1 MGEERFKLLFTVPPS
16 HLESVKTAVFAAGAG
31 TSPGEKYTQ
40 VCFQSPGTGQF
51 RAEPA
56 SGAKPFLGEPG
67 VLEHVEEMK
76 VETLC
81 VGREIVRKAVD
92 ALKR

>member
-1 MGEERFKLLFTVPPS
+1 MREERFKLLFTVPHS
-16 HLESVKTAVFAAGAG
+16 HLEEVKAAIFAAGAG
-31 TSPGEKYTQ
+31 TSPDGKYTQ
-40 VCFQSPGTGQF
+40 VCFQSPGIGQF
-51 RAEPA
+51 RAEPS
-56 SGAKPFLGEPG
+56 SGAKPFVGELG

-81 VGREIVRKAVD
+81 VGREVVREAVD